1 MFTLI
6 DGKAA
11 AAQIHDELC
20 LEVQKRV
27 NLGIRPPHLTAVLV
41 GYDGA
46 SQTYVNNKILA
57 CERVGFRST
66 LIRKEPTITE
76 SELLELVA
84 SLNNDHELDGF
95 IVQLPLPSHINPEK
109 INEAIDPAKDVDGF
123 HAINLGRMLLNLP
136 GKLPATPAGIIE
148 LLRRYKIK
156 TEGKH
161 CVILGRSHI
170 VGSPLSVLMARSSW
184 PGNCTVTLCHS
195 KTQDLIGYTQKADIL
210 IAALGKP
217 GFVQGDWVKEGAVVI
232 DVGTTRVSDASRK
245 SGYKLMGDVDF
256 EAVAPRCSAITPV
269 PGGVGPMTIAM
280 LLRNTMDAA
289 NQRYYDGKNY

>member
-256 EAVAPRCSAITPV
+256 ETVAPRCSAITPV

>member
-1 MFTLI
+1 MYTLI
-6 DGKAA
+6 DGKAT
-11 AAQIHDELC
+11 AAQIHSELNI
-20 LEVQKRV
+20 EVQNRLSKG
-27 NLGIRPPHLTAVLV
+27 LRPPHLAAVLV
-41 GYDGA
+41 GHDGA

-57 CERVGFRST
+57 CERVGFQST
-66 LIRKEPTITE
+66 LIRKESTITE

-84 SLNNDHELDGF
+84 SLNQDKDLDGF
-95 IVQLPLPSHINPEK
+95 IVQLPLPDHINPEK

-136 GKLPATPAGIIE
+136 GYLPATPAGIIE
-148 LLRRYKIK
+148 LLRRYKIE
-156 TEGKH
+156 TEGKN

-170 VGSPLSVLMARSSW
+170 VGSPLSVLMAQSAR

-195 KTQDLIGYTQKADIL
+195 KTQNLKEHIQRADIL

-232 DVGTTRVSDASRK
+232 DVGTTRVPDASRP

-256 EAVAPRCSAITPV
+256 ETVAPRCSAITPV
-269 PGGVGPMTIAM
+269 PGGVGPMTISM
-280 LLRNTMDAA
+280 LLRNTLDSA
-289 NQRYYDGKNY
+289 NKRHYGG

>member
-136 GKLPATPAGIIE
+136 GKLTATPAGIIE

-256 EAVAPRCSAITPV
+256 ETVAPRCSAITPV

>member
-1 MFTLI
+1 MYTLI
-6 DGKAA
+6 DGKAT
-11 AAQIHDELC
+11 AAQIHSELSI
-20 LEVQKRV
+20 EVQNRLSKG
-27 NLGIRPPHLTAVLV
+27 LRPPHLAAVLV
-41 GYDGA
+41 GHDGA

-57 CERVGFRST
+57 CERVGFQST
-66 LIRKEPTITE
+66 LIRKESTITE

-84 SLNNDHELDGF
+84 SLNQDKDLDGF
-95 IVQLPLPSHINPEK
+95 IVQLPLPDHINPEK

-136 GKLPATPAGIIE
+136 GYLPATPAGIIE
-148 LLRRYKIK
+148 LLRRYKIE
-156 TEGKH
+156 TEGKN

-170 VGSPLSVLMARSSW
+170 VGSPLSVLMARSAR

-195 KTQDLIGYTQKADIL
+195 KTQNLKEHIQRADIL

-232 DVGTTRVSDASRK
+232 DVGTTRVPDASRP

-256 EAVAPRCSAITPV
+256 ETVAPRCSAITPV
-269 PGGVGPMTIAM
+269 PGGVGPMTISM
-280 LLRNTMDAA
+280 LLRNTLDSA
-289 NQRYYDGKNY
+289 NKRHYGG

>member
-1 MFTLI
+1 MYTLI
-6 DGKAA
+6 DGKAT
-11 AAQIHDELC
+11 AAQIHSELNI
-20 LEVQKRV
+20 EVQNRLSKG
-27 NLGIRPPHLTAVLV
+27 LRPPHLAAVLV
-41 GYDGA
+41 GHDGA

-57 CERVGFRST
+57 CERVGFQST
-66 LIRKEPTITE
+66 LIRKESTITE

-84 SLNNDHELDGF
+84 SLNQDKDLDGF
-95 IVQLPLPSHINPEK
+95 IVQLPLPDHINPEK

-136 GKLPATPAGIIE
+136 GYLPATPAGIIE
-148 LLRRYKIK
+148 LLRRYKIE
-156 TEGKH
+156 TEGKN

-170 VGSPLSVLMARSSW
+170 VGSPLSVLMARSAR

-195 KTQDLIGYTQKADIL
+195 KTQNLKEHIQRADIL

-232 DVGTTRVSDASRK
+232 DVGTTRVPDASRP

-256 EAVAPRCSAITPV
+256 ETVAPRCSAITPV
-269 PGGVGPMTIAM
+269 PGGVGPMTISM
-280 LLRNTMDAA
+280 LLRNTLDSA
-289 NQRYYDGKNY
+289 NKRHYGG

>member
-1 MFTLI
+1 MYTLI
-6 DGKAA
+6 DGKAT
-11 AAQIHDELC
+11 AAQIHSELNI
-20 LEVQKRV
+20 EVQNRLSKG
-27 NLGIRPPHLTAVLV
+27 LRPPHLAAVLV

-57 CERVGFRST
+57 CERVGFQST
-66 LIRKEPTITE
+66 LIRKESTTTE

-84 SLNNDHELDGF
+84 SLNKDKDLDGF
-95 IVQLPLPSHINPEK
+95 IVQLPLPDHINPEK

-136 GKLPATPAGIIE
+136 GYLPATPAGIIE
-148 LLRRYKIK
+148 LLRRYNIE
-156 TEGKH
+156 TEGKN

-170 VGSPLSVLMARSSW
+170 VGSPLSVLMARSAR

-195 KTQDLIGYTQKADIL
+195 KTQNLKEHIQRADIL

-217 GFVQGDWVKEGAVVI
+217 GFVQGEWVKEGAVVI
-232 DVGTTRVSDASRK
+232 DVGTTRVPDASRP

-256 EAVAPRCSAITPV
+256 ETAAPRCSAITPV
-269 PGGVGPMTIAM
+269 PGGVGPMTISM
-280 LLRNTMDAA
+280 LLRNTLDSA
-289 NQRYYDGKNY
+289 NKRHYGG

>member
-1 MFTLI
+1 MYTLI
-6 DGKAA
+6 DGKAT
-11 AAQIHDELC
+11 AAQIHSELSI
-20 LEVQKRV
+20 EVQNRLSKG
-27 NLGIRPPHLTAVLV
+27 LRPPHLAAVMV
-41 GYDGA
+41 GHDGA

-57 CERVGFRST
+57 CERVGFQST
-66 LIRKEPTITE
+66 LIRKESTITE

-84 SLNNDHELDGF
+84 SLNQDKDLDGF
-95 IVQLPLPSHINPEK
+95 IVQLPLPDHINPEK

-136 GKLPATPAGIIE
+136 GYLPATPAGIIE
-148 LLRRYKIK
+148 LLRRYKIE
-156 TEGKH
+156 TEGKN

-170 VGSPLSVLMARSSW
+170 VGSPLSVLMARSAR

-195 KTQDLIGYTQKADIL
+195 KTQNLKEHIQRADIL

-232 DVGTTRVSDASRK
+232 DVGTTRVPDASRP

-256 EAVAPRCSAITPV
+256 ETVAPRCSAITPV
-269 PGGVGPMTIAM
+269 PGGVGPMTISM
-280 LLRNTMDAA
+280 LLRNTLDSA
-289 NQRYYDGKNY
+289 NKRHYGG